1 MSGEVCESRSE
12 WENRSERN
20 THTHVTHQELPQVF
34 VVGDDAIVDDDELWR
49 QSKGPAQP
57 QHQPPAWQRAAAA
70 T

>member
-1 MSGEVCESRSE
+1 MRREVCESRSE
-12 WENRSERN
+12 WESGSER
-20 THTHVTHQELPQVF
+20 HTHVTHQELPQVF

-57 QHQPPAWQRAAAA
+57 RHQPPAWQRAAAA